1 VVQLSASQSGRLT
14 VRAVYTLFGYY
25 FTLILFGTCG
35 LTVSVLALLAGV
47 VRDSDRTQRLFQRLI
62 HRNCAGFIA
71 WTSFARLFHVRF
83 HDLERLPSNGEGLV
97 VAANHPGLTD
107 ITCLLARLPE
117 AICIFKPAIRRN
129 PILGAAA
136 RRAGYLANDGG
147 HDGLRRVAEAVAAG
161 RTLVVFPEG
170 TRTPPGAILGA
181 LKSGFIVIARRA
193 GVPIQLVH
201 VACTR
206 PVLGKGWPWWRP
218 QPLPATADITV
229 GPRIRIEP
237 HASTGEVTAWIEGWL
252 RAPQTFPAAAC
263 AESAGVVLLSGSGSA
278 A

>member
-1 VVQLSASQSGRLT
+1 M
-14 VRAVYTLFGYY
+14 RAVYTFFGYY
-25 FTLILFGTCG
+25 FTLFLFGACG
-35 LTVSVLALLAGV
+35 LTVSVLVLLAGAAA
-47 VRDSDRTQRLFQRLI
+47 DTDRTQRLFQRLI
-62 HRNCAGFIA
+62 HRICAGFIA

-83 HDLERLPSNGEGLV
+83 HHIERLPANGGGLV

-129 PILGAAA
+129 PVLGAAA
-136 RRAGYLANDGG
+136 RRAGYLGNDGG
-147 HDGLRRVAEAVAAG
+147 HEGLRRVAEAVAAG

-170 TRTPPGAILGA
+170 TRTPPGAVLGP

-206 PVLGKGWPWWRP
+206 PVLGKGWPWWQP
-218 QPLPATADITV
+218 QPLPASADITV

-237 HASTGEVTAWIEGWL
+237 HASTLDVTTWIEGWL
-252 RAPQTFPAAAC
+252 RAPQAFPEAAC
-263 AESAGVVLLSGSGSA
+263 AATAGVVLLSNSSSA